1 MAVPVATSHF
11 NSLHRSSADQPHEP
25 QRPFPATSSVSGN
38 ANSVTGSNPSRNQG
52 WIWALVSVTVLI
64 VISLYRDSFSP
75 ETISLAFTQFLAYL
89 REHPASTVPVYFVFC
104 VTAIVVL
111 CPGVVLQ
118 LLAGAAYGVVLGLPV
133 AWLATCAGQCAAFQ
147 LGRWVAGEPMD

>member
-1 MAVPVATSHF
+1 MAVPVVTSH
-11 NSLHRSSADQPHEP
+11 LHRNTADQTYES

-38 ANSVTGSNPSRNQG
+38 SNGISSNITSSPSRNQG
-52 WIWALVSVTVLI
+52 WIWALVSLTALV
-64 VISLYRDSFSP
+64 VISLYRNALSP
-75 ETISLAFTQFLAYL
+75 ETVSQAFTQFLAYL
-89 REHPASTVPVYFVFC
+89 SEHPASTVPVYFVFC
-104 VTAIVVL
+104 VAAIVVL

-147 LGRWVAGEPMD
+147 LGR